1 MFQDCPTCLEA
12 MFRCGETMNI
22 PEIQVITLDK
32 ELIPLKLRLEEVVLA
47 LEKDGCVVLKE
58 ATDLT
63 TIKSFTEQ
71 SPLEGLLSSVEKDIV
86 VNRTVEAILFSA
98 EHYDF
103 RITNYRPYLAVF
115 GQGLKGM
122 RRDREGELIG
132 STSGL
137 VGVNCIHLGGDSEVL
152 WSIDV
157 DGGSRQG
164 ATGQSVEVKANGGD
178 IFICMAWLLYSVP
191 RLEMELPGKAIMIV
205 VSYLRDQFSDRGKIM
220 PALAEKIVNLAGEH
234 CHYKDQYLVWRRK
247 RERE

>member
-1 MFQDCPTCLEA
+1 MD
-12 MFRCGETMNI
+12 I

-32 ELIPLKLRLEEVVLA
+32 ELIPLKLRLKDVLLA

-63 TIKSFTEQ
+63 AIKSYTEQ
-71 SPLEGLLSSVEKDIV
+71 PPLEGLLSSVEKDIV
-86 VNRTVEAILFSA
+86 TVEAILFSA
-98 EHYDF
+98 ERCDF
-103 RITNYRPYLAVF
+103 RITNYRPYLV
-115 GQGLKGM
+115 GQGFKGM
-122 RRDREGELIG
+122 GRDREGELIG

-137 VGVNCIHLGGDSEVL
+137 VGVSCIHLGGDSEVL

-157 DGGSRQG
+157 DGGSRRG

-178 IFICMAWLLYSVP
+178 IFVCMAWLLYSVP
-191 RLEMELPGKAIMIV
+191 RLETELPGKAIMIV
-205 VSYLRDQFSDRGKIM
+205 VSYLQDQFSDRGKII